1 MDQYA
6 VSNKSFGQTNQFV
19 QVKICLERISLVYL
33 SNPKLFTVIWGLV
46 VDVAEY
52 LQRCPPIVEKRKR

>member
-33 SNPKLFTVIWGLV
+33 SNPKLFTVI
-46 VDVAEY
+46 
-52 LQRCPPIVEKRKR
+52 

>member
-33 SNPKLFTVIWGLV
+33 SNPNYLLSFEDSV